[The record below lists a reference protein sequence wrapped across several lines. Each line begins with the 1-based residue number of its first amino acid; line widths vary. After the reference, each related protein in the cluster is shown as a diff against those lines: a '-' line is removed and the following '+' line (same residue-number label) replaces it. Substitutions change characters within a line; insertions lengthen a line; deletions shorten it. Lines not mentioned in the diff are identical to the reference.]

1 MALVE
6 LQDARDQRLAPYL
19 GMKDA
24 ELRYREAATLG
35 GALGGLFIAEG
46 ELVVRRLVDSPYRLQ
61 SLLVT
66 PTRLRTIED
75 LIARLDPEIPVFV
88 APQTLMNQISGFNMH
103 RGVLAVGARGVAR
116 SLETALEQAEVA
128 VLLEDLINHD
138 NLGSVFRNVAALAGC
153 DRALVVLSPRCSDP
167 LYRKSLRV
175 SVGWA
180 LQVPFVRA
188 DSWDQALAGTRRA
201 GFRSIALTPHPSAT
215 PIAELTPAPG
225 RRVALIVGTEGAGL
239 RASTATEADLRVRIP
254 ITSQVDS
261 LNVATALAI
270 ALHRIVGG

>member
-6 LQDARDQRLAPYL
+6 LQDTRDPRLAPYL

-24 ELRYREAATLG
+24 ELRYREDATLG
-35 GALGGLFIAEG
+35 GMLGGLFIAEG

-116 SLETALEQAEVA
+116 SLAVELEQAEVA

-188 DSWDQALAGTRRA
+188 DSWDEALAVTRRA
-201 GFRSIALTPHPSAT
+201 GFRTIALTPHPAAV

-225 RRVALIVGTEGAGL
+225 RRVALIVGTEGSGL
-239 RASTATEADLRVRIP
+239 RASTAKEADLRVRIP
-254 ITSQVDS
+254 IASQVDS